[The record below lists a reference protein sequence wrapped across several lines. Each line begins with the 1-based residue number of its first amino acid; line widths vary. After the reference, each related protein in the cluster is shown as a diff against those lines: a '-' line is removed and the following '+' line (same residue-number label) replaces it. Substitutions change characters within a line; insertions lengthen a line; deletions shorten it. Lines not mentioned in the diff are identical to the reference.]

1 MATSISVEENVKK
14 IAAKILRKPEAEL
27 SLTATFKDMKAD
39 SLDIVQILVQV
50 EDAYEIEIQDED
62 MKNVTN
68 LDGFIKYVEKRF
80 PKRNNIRR

>member
-1 MATSISVEENVKK
+1 MMTTSISVEENIKK
-14 IAAKILRKPEAEL
+14 IASKILRKPESEI

-68 LDGFIKYVEKRF
+68 LEGFIKYIEIKVAEK
-80 PKRNNIRR
+80 K

>member
-1 MATSISVEENVKK
+1 MATSISVAENIKK
-14 IAAKILRKPEAEL
+14 IASKILRKPESEI

-68 LDGFIKYVEKRF
+68 LEGFIKYVEQKIAE
-80 PKRNNIRR
+80 KE